1 MTALTE
7 LTAVELRRRIG
18 AKDISP
24 VELLEACIARIEALA
39 SVVGKVIRIR
49 LETLS

>member
-1 MTALTE
+1 VA
-7 LTAVELRRRIG
+7 
-18 AKDISP
+18 
-24 VELLEACIARIEALA
+24 IARIEALS

>member
-1 MTALTE
+1 MITHQTREKKVDA
-7 LTAVELRRRIG
+7 A
-18 AKDISP
+18 
-24 VELLEACIARIEALA
+24 IARIEALA